1 MVPVGAPVNSKPAEG
16 RFTEVRSPKRAAY
29 LSYKG
34 ELNMNQNTAV
44 DRVHTGEAIRYPAK
58 GRDRGHSSRQP
69 ARPARRIAV
78 LLLTA
83 VLIIG
88 TFHMTP
94 CRVWGKSPLSSSVLK
109 YKKTVAKYAKKEK
122 ISSYQN
128 ILLAIM
134 MVESGGRGKDVMQCS
149 ESLGLKRNSLKPT
162 ASIKQACRY
171 TRSLVS
177 IANAKKC
184 DVNTVI
190 QAYNFGPGYIYYVGR
205 NGRKHTEKLAAAYS
219 KKYSKGKKYRYRNP
233 YAIKRNGGWL
243 YGYGNMFYVA
253 LVRQY
258 L

>member
-1 MVPVGAPVNSKPAEG
+1 MVPGGAPVNSKPAES
-16 RFTEVRSPKRAAY
+16 RFTEVRPPKRAAY

-44 DRVHTGEAIRYPAK
+44 DRIHTGETIQCPAK
-58 GRDRGHSSRQP
+58 GKDGGRSGQQT
-69 ARPARRIAV
+69 ARRIAV

-190 QAYNFGPGYIYYVGR
+190 QAYNFGPGYIYYVAR
-205 NGRKHTEKLAAAYS
+205 NGRKHTENLAAAYS
-219 KKYSKGKKYRYRNP
+219 KKYSKGKKYRYRNS

>member
-1 MVPVGAPVNSKPAEG
+1 
-16 RFTEVRSPKRAAY
+16 
-29 LSYKG
+29 
-34 ELNMNQNTAV
+34 MNQNTAV
-44 DRVHTGEAIRYPAK
+44 DRIHTGETIQCPAK
-58 GRDRGHSSRQP
+58 GKDGGRSGQQT
-69 ARPARRIAV
+69 ARRIAV

-83 VLIIG
+83 VLTIS

-171 TRSLVS
+171 TRSLIS

-190 QAYNFGPGYIYYVGR
+190 QAYNFGPGYIYYVAR
-205 NGRKHTEKLAAAYS
+205 NGRKHTENLAAAYS

-233 YAIKRNGGWL
+233 YAVKRNGGWL